1 MLLLPEARQ
10 KTRPVPRQDCQ
21 CRQPALRM
29 IQRARAAQ
37 TPCVGWQNESLELI
51 AVRPPTVPQLSHIFA
66 RRFLINIEIRLLQK
80 TSSAE
85 EQCLT
90 VANIFTQQPQ
100 REALCEKC
108 KRQLVFL
115 VTERTGDL
123 LKERF
128 VASVGV
134 NLVANPFCFLSQ
146 TNCAAACS
154 TLNTRSS
161 GKSLSGA

>member
-1 MLLLPEARQ
+1 
-10 KTRPVPRQDCQ
+10 
-21 CRQPALRM
+21 
-29 IQRARAAQ
+29 
-37 TPCVGWQNESLELI
+37 
-51 AVRPPTVPQLSHIFA
+51 
-66 RRFLINIEIRLLQK
+66 
-80 TSSAE
+80 
-85 EQCLT
+85 
-90 VANIFTQQPQ
+90 
-100 REALCEKC
+100 
-108 KRQLVFL
+108 
-115 VTERTGDL
+115 